1 VKIYLRN
8 KATGR
13 QFEVIKVDRERNVLI
28 IKGTVSTY
36 EEPNDKDRLKRL
48 GYELVKG

>member
-1 VKIYLRN
+1 MKVYLKN

-28 IKGTVSTY
+28 VKGAVSTF

-48 GYELVKG
+48 GYELVRE